1 MNDPRIVRNL
11 DAILEYLHRVE
22 AYFAGIKAKA
32 PQDFVASLEGTKSL
46 DAIAMMLVS
55 VGESVKRIDK
65 LTDGGFLIR
74 YHETDWQG
82 VMRAQDI
89 LTRHYEKVDYEIV
102 FHVCTNH
109 VQPLRRIIERMIR
122 DLTEPGENIP

>member
-22 AYFAGIKAKA
+22 AYFSGIEA
-32 PQDFVASLEGTKSL
+32 PQDFIASVEGTKSL
-46 DAIAMMLVS
+46 DAISMMLVS

-65 LTDGGFLIR
+65 LTDGGYLFR
-74 YHETDWQG
+74 YHEIDWRG
-82 VMRAQDI
+82 VMRTRDI
-89 LTRHYEKVDYEIV
+89 LTHHYEKVDHEIV

-122 DLTEPGENIP
+122 DLTEPGENSP